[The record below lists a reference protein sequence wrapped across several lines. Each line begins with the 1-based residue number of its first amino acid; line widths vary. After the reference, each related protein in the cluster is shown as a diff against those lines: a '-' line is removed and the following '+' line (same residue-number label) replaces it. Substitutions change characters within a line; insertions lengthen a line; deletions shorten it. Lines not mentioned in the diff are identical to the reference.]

1 MFQVIFWYQ
10 YVSRWFW
17 MYFSLFD
24 SIDANGFVGDIDN
37 EAQKN

>member
-1 MFQVIFWYQ
+1 
-10 YVSRWFW
+10 